1 MLATLHNVWF
11 YLDIMRRIRQSI
23 LLGNFPELLRA
34 TPQSGSSYFK
44 LRFEPFAASHSGI
57 IHDNWANM
65 LVPAFLPA
73 PSGSPGGNFLSG
85 ILPIVLMFG
94 IAYFLIFL
102 PVQRQRKQQKEM
114 LKGLQNGQT
123 VLTSGGIVGTIIA
136 VNSDDTLILRV
147 KPDNLK
153 LQVSRSS
160 VTSLVTGE
168 GQSAK
173 K

>member
-1 MLATLHNVWF
+1 M
-11 YLDIMRRIRQSI
+11 
-23 LLGNFPELLRA
+23 
-34 TPQSGSSYFK
+34 
-44 LRFEPFAASHSGI
+44 
-57 IHDNWANM
+57 ANM
-65 LVPAFLPA
+65 LVPAFLLLQAA
-73 PSGSPGGNFLSG
+73 PSSNFLSG

-114 LKGLQNGQT
+114 LKSLQNGQT

-153 LQVSRSS
+153 LQVSRSA

-168 GQSAK
+168 EQSAK